1 MVAVVVV
8 GDCWWALLVVG
19 SVAWCTGDGVVILY
33 IIYML
38 YSDDDKVVCMII

>member
-19 SVAWCTGDGVVILY
+19 SVAWRTGDGVVILY
-33 IIYML
+33 IIYN
-38 YSDDDKVVCMII
+38 VVF